1 MKTSQAATEYNFSH
15 KIRRDSQMRM
25 RFFFRIFICVG
36 PIATGASGQVTTI
49 RRPTAPQQI
58 AVAATPDLPLLVGM
72 NSGHALQIDDMAGAA
87 MQIIDSGFKQS
98 SSSAAPVLGR
108 GPTGQII
115 ALVPGGIPSVRIQIP
130 ITKWQF
136 LDERLTDLVGM
147 TFDASGGVLYATS
160 CQKGQVIRY
169 DMASKDLQT
178 IGSKGTGLGQLSCPE
193 KIAVDAAGRIY
204 VADGN
209 RVVRMNDITGNGWT
223 SFGEHGGGTGQF
235 NYIRGL
241 AVDRKNR
248 IYVSDYFNNRLVRFD
263 DVNGAGW
270 AEYRSGITQPE
281 GVAVD
286 SYDRMYVALPVPNQI
301 LRLDDISGAGLKIFT
316 FPRSERLGGP
326 KTILPMK
333 RASGGGTIR

>member
-1 MKTSQAATEYNFSH
+1 MQMKTFALSPILVAAL
-15 KIRRDSQMRM
+15 
-25 RFFFRIFICVG
+25 
-36 PIATGASGQVTTI
+36 ATTASAQITTI

-72 NSGHALQIDDMAGAA
+72 NSAHALQIDDMAGAA

-98 SSSAAPVLGR
+98 SSTAAPVLGR

-115 ALVPGGIPSVRIQIP
+115 SLVPGGIPAVRVLLPTQH
-130 ITKWQF
+130 WQF

-193 KIAVDAAGRIY
+193 KIALDAAGRIY

-248 IYVSDYFNNRLVRFD
+248 IYVR
-263 DVNGAGW
+263 
-270 AEYRSGITQPE
+270 
-281 GVAVD
+281 
-286 SYDRMYVALPVPNQI
+286 
-301 LRLDDISGAGLKIFT
+301 IFST
-316 FPRSERLGGP
+316 TATCGS
-326 KTILPMK
+326 T
-333 RASGGGTIR
+333 T